1 VAKKKV
7 TMWLSLDPRTKKVE
21 PYPETQSNLLEE
33 AFLSRRHGVDAEVY
47 LGMDFYCATVH
58 FPADEP
64 TTFSQTTPGKQH
76 DLTNYRMPGY
86 RSVRRCDSLPAVF
99 GARRICGE
107 WRFCE
112 TRDAEE
118 LLTVTDPKKP

>member
-1 VAKKKV
+1 MAKKKV

-64 TTFSQTTPGKQH
+64 
-76 DLTNYRMPGY
+76 LNA
-86 RSVRRCDSLPAVF
+86 VREFVKKNRTRR
-99 GARRICGE
+99 RRIFVRTGSDCNMCINCKNKKRLGGPGQRKHACKNRRIE
-107 WRFCE
+107 SI
-112 TRDAEE
+112 TYANDAA
-118 LLTVTDPKKP
+118 